1 MRRARSLLLLGGA
14 AALLVALAGVAWVAL
29 SRAAGAPVS
38 SGPLAVVLLP
48 DLSGSRLVVVDL
60 ARHSIV
66 RRVRLRSLVTDID
79 ADPGT
84 GLVVG
89 AQSGGV
95 GDRAD
100 DAVSLVDPWSG
111 LVRYVRLPWR
121 DPALVECI
129 AGRAFV
135 LHSIVQTQGLTCSV
149 VDIASGSVVATG
161 HAPDGPGVWTAAAG
175 HVWTVG
181 LGASGASSLVGIDPT
196 TLATD
201 VVPSIGMTPRAV
213 EEASGTVAVLGSD
226 TTDVPSAQSRI
237 VLLDARSSVTASAAV
252 PGLSHV
258 ARVAAV
264 AGRWL
269 VVGDWS
275 GEEPETRRL
284 EVFDRD
290 TLAHRGSIE
299 VDGVPCAL
307 AASGGRLL
315 AVDRVGGRL
324 LDIEPATGAVAGV
337 VDLGERDLIYAE
349 IAVIPSSA
357 DSGTR

>member
-1 MRRARSLLLLGGA
+1 MRRARSLLLLGGI
-14 AALLVALAGVAWVAL
+14 AALLAALAGVAWVAL
-29 SRAAGAPVS
+29 SRTAGAPVS

-48 DLSGSRLVVVDL
+48 DLSGSRLVIVDL
-60 ARHSIV
+60 TRHSIV

-79 ADPGT
+79 ADLDT

-95 GDRAD
+95 GDQAD
-100 DAVSLVDPWSG
+100 DAVSLVDPRSG
-111 LVRYVRLPWR
+111 QVRYVRLPWR
-121 DPALVECI
+121 DPALVECV

-135 LHSIVQTQGLTCSV
+135 LHSLVQTQGLACSV

-181 LGASGASSLVGIDPT
+181 LGASGTPSLVGIDPA

-201 VVPSIGMTPRAV
+201 VVPAIGMTPFAV
-213 EEASGTVAVLGSD
+213 EEANDTVAVLGSD
-226 TTDVPSAQSRI
+226 ATDPSSAQSK
-237 VLLDARSSVTASAAV
+237 VMLLDARSSIVASATV
-252 PGLSHV
+252 PGLRHA
-258 ARVAAV
+258 ARIATV

-275 GEEPETRRL
+275 GEEPETRCL

-290 TLAHRGSIE
+290 TLALKGSID

-324 LDIEPATGAVAGV
+324 LDIDPATGVVMGV
-337 VDLGERDLIYAE
+337 VDLGARDLIYSE
-349 IAVIPSSA
+349 IAVIPTRTGL
-357 DSGTR
+357 GT